1 MTATVPIRQ
10 TTAAIPGRTRLAY
23 ENARADGQSNVNQGT
38 PKIVTAFLISLL
50 IPFIIEIGEIA
61 LQPHR
66 IVILTCMPYLLIRLA
81 SGKAGKITSVDIFIF
96 LAAIWCL
103 FAYSIVTSNLLRSA
117 LGTRL
122 QFAFSFFFE
131 MYGGFLIARVGIQS
145 AEDLRR
151 VARFLFYFALVALP
165 LAAVEAISHK
175 AFLMDLLGRVPAY
188 DVRFGMRRAQVVFG
202 HPILYGTFVSSA
214 MGLVWYT
221 FRPES
226 TMVAR
231 IRRSVFVFV
240 ALFFSFSMG
249 AIMSFLVQSGS
260 IVYERLFKDI
270 PRRWTLLFGGVIS
283 MYILVDIVAK
293 SSPFA
298 IFVRYLTFNQQAS
311 YTRIKQFEA
320 GVDNIIS
327 RPILGF
333 GSGTWDKP
341 VGWVTGSIDNFWL
354 LSAMQFGLP
363 AFLLLATGL
372 IILLRRLSL
381 KPLSDELDI
390 ASRAGVLTS
399 MGGIIFAGA
408 TVHYWQGMLAFVMFI
423 FGSGVWILSRPDAS
437 PSGTDAASEP
447 GVEAAPPEPPAN
459 GKKKFVPY
467 GREG

>member
-1 MTATVPIRQ
+1 MTATVPIRGTSTA
-10 TTAAIPGRTRLAY
+10 TTSRSGLARPTAG
-23 ENARADGQSNVNQGT
+23 EEVQAGVSQGT

-66 IVILTCMPYLLIRLA
+66 IVILATMPYLLIRLA
-81 SGKAGKITSVDIFIF
+81 SGRAGKITSVDILIF
-96 LAAIWCL
+96 LAAFWCL
-103 FAYSIVTSNLLRSA
+103 FAYSIVTSNFLRSA
-117 LGTRL
+117 LATRL

-145 AEDLRR
+145 ANDLRR

-175 AFLMDLLGRVPAY
+175 AFLMDLLGRIPAY
-188 DVRFGMRRAQVVFG
+188 DVRFGMRRAQMVFG

-221 FRPES
+221 FRPNS
-226 TMVAR
+226 TL
-231 IRRSVFVFV
+231 ISQIGRSVFVFT

-249 AIMSFLVQSGS
+249 AIMSFLVQTGS

-270 PRRWTLLFGGVIS
+270 PKRWTLLFAGIAAA
-283 MYILVDIVAK
+283 YLAVDLVAK

-298 IFVRYLTFNQQAS
+298 VFVRYLTFNQQAS

-320 GVDNIIS
+320 GIDNIMS

-341 VGWVTGSIDNFWL
+341 IGWVTGSIDNFWL

-363 AFLLLATGL
+363 AFLFLSIGL
-372 IILLRRLSL
+372 FILLRKLSL
-381 KPLSDELDI
+381 KPLSDELDR
-390 ASRAGVLTS
+390 ASRAAVLTS

-423 FGSGVWILSRPDAS
+423 FGSGVWILSRPDQVSSDLNIDPEADTTS
-437 PSGTDAASEP
+437 PEKP
-447 GVEAAPPEPPAN
+447 PPAS
-459 GKKKFVPY
+459 GKKQYVPY